1 MQNPRLAN
9 RYAKS
14 LLTLAIEK
22 NQLDTVYKDM
32 EFLQSV
38 AKLNKEFVVVLKS
51 PVISSEKKEA
61 IIGAV
66 TNSRISDLSQLFI
79 RLLIRKGREMNLPD
93 ITSAFIEQYKK
104 HKEIYPVKLITA
116 TPLSDELKQSI
127 VNQIKSQSDLK
138 NIELTAEIDEK
149 LIGGFILQ
157 VGDKQVDASI
167 AYDLNVIRKQFLN
180 NDFIYRIR

>member
-22 NQLDTVYKDM
+22 SQLDAVYRDM

-38 AKLNKEFVVVLKS
+38 AKLNKEFVVVLRS
-51 PVISSEKKEA
+51 PVISSDKKES

-66 TNSRISDLSQLFI
+66 TSGRISDLTYLFI
-79 RLLIRKGREMNLPD
+79 RLLIRKGREMNLPE
-93 ITSAFIEQYKK
+93 ITSAFIEQYKE
-104 HKEIYPVKLITA
+104 HKQIYPVKLTTA
-116 TPLSDELKQSI
+116 APVSDELKESI
-127 VNQIKSQSDLK
+127 VNQIKSQTDLK
-138 NIELTAEIDEK
+138 NIELTAEVDDK

-157 VGDKQVDASI
+157 IGDKEVDASI
-167 AYDLNVIRKQFLN
+167 AYDLNIIRKQFLN
-180 NDFIYRIR
+180 NDFIYKIR